1 MIPYVRR
8 RRLVIAVS
16 LVAQAIFL
24 IWRWRSPDTP
34 AGTAAL
40 WVFPGYAIAWAA
52 PRTWMF
58 WALALMA
65 LINLA
70 YHLVLDAVIGAG
82 WRLVRRAV

>member
-1 MIPYVRR
+1 MVAYVRR

-24 IWRWRSPDTP
+24 IWRWRSPGIP
-34 AGTAAL
+34 AGVASL
-40 WVFPGYAIAWAA
+40 WVFPGYVIAWAA
-52 PRTWMF
+52 PRTWML

-65 LINLA
+65 LINSA
-70 YHLVLDAVIGAG
+70 YHLVLDAAISAG